1 MRQRQSVGAVAVAM
15 WANWVYYW
23 VWQMPEFDINVYWRE
38 QTMRSQ
44 VLPHITGW

>member
-23 VWQMPEFDINVYWRE
+23 VWRMPEFDINVAWRE
-38 QTMRSQ
+38 QTFKSQ
-44 VLPHITGW
+44 VLPYIPG